1 VPAETPTRL
10 WSVLRSSEWPWREAA
25 MVIGIAVLSVALS
38 AHFQLT
44 ERLYT
49 FTRRWEFL
57 QLDEVPVGLGV
68 LAIGL
73 TWLSWRRTRQAQRE
87 LRARQR
93 AEMQLQ
99 SVLAANRELT
109 QEHLRVQESERKH
122 LARELHDQLG
132 QYLNAIKLDAV
143 SIRDSSAVDIE
154 SVGRSV
160 GEIIQTVD
168 HVHGVVS
175 DMIRRLRP
183 VGLDELGL
191 VAAIE
196 HCVDQWRARLP
207 QTRFALSVQGDFDH
221 LPEAQALTLY
231 RLIQE
236 GLTNIHK
243 HAQAR
248 RVDVLLERCP
258 ATADQV
264 EQLLL
269 RVTDDGRGMVPTAA
283 TSRFGLN
290 GMRERVELAGGHFV
304 LQSAPGCGLR
314 FDVSMPAGVK
324 A

>member
-1 VPAETPTRL
+1 
-10 WSVLRSSEWPWREAA
+10 
-25 MVIGIAVLSVALS
+25 MVVGIAALSVVLS
-38 AHFQLT
+38 AHFELS
-44 ERLYT
+44 ERLYAL
-49 FTRRWEFL
+49 TRRWEFL
-57 QLDEVPVGLGV
+57 QLDEFPIGLGV

-73 TWLSWRRTRQAQRE
+73 TWLSWRRTRQARRE
-87 LRARQR
+87 LCARR
-93 AEMQLQ
+93 LAETQLEG
-99 SVLAANRELT
+99 VLAANRELT

-143 SIRDSSAVDIE
+143 AIRDGSAIDVE

-168 HVHGVVS
+168 HVHSVVS

-191 VAAIE
+191 LAAIE

-236 GLTNIHK
+236 GLTNIYK

-248 RVDVLLERCP
+248 RVDILLQRCP
-258 ATADQV
+258 ATIDRG

-290 GMRERVELAGGHFV
+290 GMRERVELAGGNFV
-304 LQSAPGCGLR
+304 LQSAPGHGLR
-314 FDVSMPAGVK
+314 FDVSMPAG
-324 A
+324 AGA